1 MVTFEKAPPE
11 ALQLL
16 PVPIRELGLRLE
28 STHLAPL
35 IEQLYSELQNAG
47 LRHFRPLCY
56 LSDEWGCPSGQPV
69 IGIPW
74 YLADPRAKE
83 LENALNDV
91 ENEREVMMYL
101 RHEAGHAF
109 NYAYELYKTDM
120 WRVVFGPFRR
130 PYRDDYAF
138 VPFSRDYVRHI
149 AGWYAQ
155 KHPDEDFAE
164 TFAVWLDPS
173 SQWRRR
179 YAGWSA
185 FRKLEYVDDIV
196 KQVGD
201 LPPQRP
207 AGETDIT
214 VEEMEQTVADFYEEA
229 LKDETPNV
237 AGLALD
243 TDLTDIF
250 MTPESKRDDVEY
262 RAARELLAEHRRDIA
277 DKVNYWTGVRRTLV
291 RTLLLA
297 IERRAEELELV
308 AEVSRTRSHMIDL
321 TVYVATL
328 AMTFLTGARPLRHRK

>member
-16 PVPIRELGLRLE
+16 PVPIRDLGLRLE

-35 IEQLYSELQNAG
+35 IEQLYVELRNAG

-74 YLADPRAKE
+74 YLADPRAAQ
-83 LENALNDV
+83 LENALNDL

-109 NYAYELYKTDM
+109 NYAYELFKTDM
-120 WRVVFGPFRR
+120 WREVFGPFRR
-130 PYRDDYAF
+130 PYRDDFSF
-138 VPFSRDYVRHI
+138 VPFSREYVRHI

-173 SQWRRR
+173 SRWRAR
-179 YAGWSA
+179 YAEWGA
-185 FRKLEYVDDIV
+185 MRKLEYVDDIA

-201 LPPQRP
+201 LPPLRP
-207 AGETDIT
+207 AGETDVT
-214 VEEMEQTVADFYEEA
+214 VEEMEQTVEDFYREM
-229 LKDETPNV
+229 LPDETTKI
-237 AGLALD
+237 ADLALD

-250 MTPESKRDDVEY
+250 VSPETRRGDGDYRD
-262 RAARELLAEHRRDIA
+262 ARELTAEHRRDIV

-291 RTLLLA
+291 RTLINA
-297 IERRAEELELV
+297 IEKRAGELGLV
-308 AEVSRTRSHMIDL
+308 AEKERARSEMIDF
-321 TVYVATL
+321 TV
-328 AMTFLTGARPLRHRK
+328 